1 MAESKDTEKGNSM
14 SPSTNDIHR
23 ITPQELDARLQRGER
38 IMLLDVRRRD
48 KWAVK
53 QGGIPGAMWIPLEE
67 VPQRARD
74 LPRDAQIIT
83 YCS

>member
-1 MAESKDTEKGNSM
+1 MAESKETEKGNSM
-14 SPSTNDIHR
+14 SHSTNDIHR

-48 KWAVK
+48 KWALK
-53 QGGIPGAMWIPLEE
+53 QGGVPGAMWVPLEE

>member
-1 MAESKDTEKGNSM
+1 M
-14 SPSTNDIHR
+14 SHSTNDIHR

-48 KWAVK
+48 KWAAK
-53 QGGIPGAMWIPLEE
+53 QGGILGAMWVPLEE

>member
-1 MAESKDTEKGNSM
+1 MAESKETEKGNSM
-14 SPSTNDIHR
+14 SHSTNDIHR

-38 IMLLDVRRRD
+38 IMMLDVRRRD

>member
-1 MAESKDTEKGNSM
+1 MAESKDTGKGNSM
-14 SPSTNDIHR
+14 SHSTNDIHR

-48 KWAVK
+48 KWALK
-53 QGGIPGAMWIPLEE
+53 QGGIPGAMWVPLEE

>member
-1 MAESKDTEKGNSM
+1 M
-14 SPSTNDIHR
+14 SHSTNDIHR

-53 QGGIPGAMWIPLEE
+53 QGGILGAMWVPLEE

-74 LPRDAQIIT
+74 LLRDAQIII